1 MFLPF
6 TCLSTW
12 GHGIL
17 SHKSTSVFFF
27 FLRYRSE
34 RQCSLSS
41 FRIRHSKNS
50 HQFTWQTWAYALRG
64 KQDKS
69 KHWESAVL
77 NIIFVMFFG
86 EPYHV
91 EHQTR
96 PGIWKEIQQWTTGK
110 EWKNP
115 WEKQKEHSPLD
126 KAFLLLKGTLFL
138 SPGGTDTVTASFL
151 RTKFIFP

>member
-1 MFLPF
+1 MAGLLGLFTCFVIHNVREYLVSFYFKQSWMFLPF

-50 HQFTWQTWAYALRG
+50 NQFTWWKWTKG
-64 KQDKS
+64 S
-69 KHWESAVL
+69 KINYSNFQV
-77 NIIFVMFFG
+77 NFFTLKKILILPHENTSQMVANG
-86 EPYHV
+86 
-91 EHQTR
+91 
-96 PGIWKEIQQWTTGK
+96 GGDISLISEIL
-110 EWKNP
+110 E
-115 WEKQKEHSPLD
+115 
-126 KAFLLLKGTLFL
+126 
-138 SPGGTDTVTASFL
+138 
-151 RTKFIFP
+151 I